1 MDQREFLSQLIE
13 ELKYLKPKDAN
24 EVVKFYQQKIST
36 ALDYGE
42 KEEKIIANLPS
53 PKKIAEDIYKTK
65 GIAYIDLRKKEMK
78 RQKEWPK
85 NELIFSS

>member
-1 MDQREFLSQLIE
+1 MYQREFLSQLIE

-24 EVVKFYQQKIST
+24 EVVKFYQQKIAV

-42 KEEKIIANLPS
+42 KEEKIIASFPT

-65 GIAYIDLRKKEMK
+65 GIAYIDLRKKEMNTTTK
-78 RQKEWPK
+78 H
-85 NELIFSS
+85 

>member
-42 KEEKIIANLPS
+42 KEEKITHMIYSIRYQISNI
-53 PKKIAEDIYKTK
+53 KYKI
-65 GIAYIDLRKKEMK
+65 
-78 RQKEWPK
+78 
-85 NELIFSS
+85 